1 MPTSPSMKVIALRQ
15 EAVLTNPG
23 SYVASPCSPS
33 TAICLRSAARTV
45 PSVIAISYSR
55 PVRLSR
61 MLRES
66 ALAGSTVGVSVMRT
80 TYAWSSCLD
89 SRGPYDLGHWHR
101 LEVRGVN
108 LPALDSAGGPEA
120 DHSPVSG

>member
-1 MPTSPSMKVIALRQ
+1 MKVIALRQ

-33 TAICLRSAARTV
+33 AAICLRSAARMV

-55 PVRLSR
+55 PDRLSR
-61 MLRES
+61 MIRES

-80 TYAWSSCLD
+80 TYAWSSCQN
-89 SRGPYDLGHWHR
+89 SRGPYDLDHWQ
-101 LEVRGVN
+101 GVGVG
-108 LPALDSAGGPEA
+108 ARSAPQVCSADGPEA
-120 DHSPVSG
+120 DHSPVY